1 MTGKQKRLNNY
12 NEDSDTINMEEVTDL
27 QLSIIVPVY
36 NVEKYIRACME
47 SIFKQGLDEKT
58 FEVIIVNDGTK
69 DRSMEV
75 IQDIIDQ
82 HKNIIVINQ
91 ENQGLSVA
99 RNNGIAMA
107 KGEYILMPDSDD
119 ILIENRLKP
128 LLDIAIES
136 QVDLVVADFIKMTN
150 EEIELSEG
158 CPQEQDYLQTI
169 ITGKELYMNEIVP
182 NEYYVWRTLYRKDFI
197 CQNNIQFIPG
207 IFFQDVPF
215 THESY
220 LKAHKCIRTHR
231 LLNIYR
237 RGHQSVSAPSSFK
250 MKNAHDFCIAIA
262 NTWELRKMDGLSPT
276 IKKKHMDYVYISFIN
291 LIYRTLFAI
300 DGMNQK
306 IEVLKYL
313 KEKAPDLCFSNGLKQ
328 IIVSFLFRNAPKLYI
343 TMLLSLRICRTHIID
358 KLRNNKHEH

>member
-1 MTGKQKRLNNY
+1 MIK
-12 NEDSDTINMEEVTDL
+12 
-27 QLSIIVPVY
+27 LSIIVPVY
-36 NVEKYIRACME
+36 NVEKYIRPCIE
-47 SIFKQGLDEKT
+47 SIFKQGLDEQD
-58 FEVIIVNDGTK
+58 FEVIIINDGTE
-69 DRSMEV
+69 DHSMEV

-119 ILIENRLKP
+119 LLIENSLKP
-128 LLDIAIES
+128 LMDIAIENK
-136 QVDLVVADFIKMTN
+136 VDLIVADFLKMTN
-150 EEIELSEG
+150 EEIELNKS

-169 ITGKELYMNEIVP
+169 ITGKELYLNEIIP
-182 NEYYVWRTLYRKDFI
+182 NEYYVWRTLYKKKFI
-197 CQNNIQFIPG
+197 CQNNIHFIPG

-262 NTWELRKMDGLSPT
+262 KSWELGKMDGLSSA
-276 IKKKHMDYVYISFIN
+276 IKKRHMDYVYISYIN
-291 LIYRTLFAI
+291 LVYRTLFAI
-300 DGMNQK
+300 EGVNK
-306 IEVLKYL
+306 KVEVLKYL
-313 KEKAPDLCFSNGLKQ
+313 RERAPDIFFSNGLKQ
-328 IIVSFLFRNAPKLYI
+328 IIASVLFRNAPKLYI
-343 TMLLSLRICRTHIID
+343 ILLIFIRICRNHIGNIIN
-358 KLRNNKHEH
+358 NNKHEH